1 MCDHLRD
8 IITTKRVAKLVYNE
22 KPAIDDNMPFNNKN
36 CVAIYVLI
44 IGLLITL
51 AVILYYENV
60 TWAKTRWS
68 QHIARNVSA
77 DCFYKFQSCG
87 ISTKKTTI

>member
-1 MCDHLRD
+1 MCDRLRD

-22 KPAIDDNMPFNNKN
+22 KPAMPFNNTK
-36 CVAIYVLI
+36 CIALYVLI
-44 IGLLITL
+44 ILFLIVM
-51 AVILYYENV
+51 AVILYYENIK
-60 TWAKTRWS
+60 WAKSRWS

-87 ISTKKTTI
+87 ISTKRTTI

>member
-51 AVILYYENV
+51 AVILYYKNVITGLLSAVIVPFTCREN
-60 TWAKTRWS
+60 K
-68 QHIARNVSA
+68 
-77 DCFYKFQSCG
+77 KP
-87 ISTKKTTI
+87 KTTETLYGD